1 MRCQVCGMTGQEEG
15 DVCTYCGARVCSVLG
30 KGRPLP
36 TEVAREFEEKK
47 RKREA
52 DHAETRK
59 SRLKRHAVA
68 GAFVFCAIGLVLFL
82 AQTFLTWAAATRGVV
97 DLGSLVTR
105 LLVAFLL
112 IPVYAAALGV
122 PMGVLVSKWR
132 LGLVAAGLAGAVV
145 FFASYFLL
153 GMRFMVGPV
162 QTPITVFLL
171 APLGFIYGAILSIS
185 VGIDSEG

>member
-1 MRCQVCGMTGQEEG
+1 MMGQEEG
-15 DVCTYCGARVCSVLG
+15 DVCTYCGARVRSVLG

-52 DHAETRK
+52 GHAETRK

-68 GAFVFCAIGLVLFL
+68 GAFIFCGVGLVLFL
-82 AQTFLTWAAATRGVV
+82 AQTFLTWAAASRGLA
-97 DLGSLVTR
+97 DLGSLLTR

-112 IPVYAAALGV
+112 IPVYAAALGAS
-122 PMGVLVSKWR
+122 MGVLVSKWR
-132 LGLVAAGLAGAVV
+132 LGLVAAGLGGAVV

-162 QTPITVFLL
+162 QTLITVLMLPPF
-171 APLGFIYGAILSIS
+171 GFIYGAILSLS
-185 VGIDSEG
+185 VSADS